1 MFVVVVILLCTSL
14 ALAGSAVGADG
25 TDRMV
30 APDKF
35 AHSQPGDS
43 WDGEQQESTDG
54 FAIAGLQS
62 EATDESADQWLE
74 SVSQESPQ
82 FSVTITELDES
93 VSVNEPLVVGVEVE
107 NTGEEADSQRISLE
121 AAGEEADNTTLELD
135 AEESGQ
141 VTLTWNPDED
151 AVGTHTIV
159 VQSGTGTDSQSVE
172 VEGLASQEPP
182 QFSVTITE
190 LDESVSVNEPLAVDV
205 EVENT
210 GEEADSQRISLE
222 AVGEEADNTALE
234 LDAGESRQVT
244 LTWNPDEDA
253 VGTHTIVVQ
262 SGTGTDSQSVE
273 VEEGESE
280 SLLGPVLPSL
290 PYLPMLI
297 FGLSLFVG
305 GVLVSPKIRPRITPL
320 VGFISNPDVQEE
332 KESDN
337 ETNIDDVYSE
347 LYGVP
352 GIRSESSTH
361 LDVRD
366 RNIDQSEVESNK
378 DSSEQKE
385 EILEDIENGNII
397 NRRYISSDHT
407 IDDRVEEVLSNHDVQ
422 IPDKFIERLDRAL
435 EIAADVDIYTPPPGP
450 RDDLAGRLETIRKS
464 QGHLDEAGENLLDTL
479 IAYGE
484 GGSSP
489 EQVTRQVEITVEEL
503 SDRQDKITRLEDELR
518 EEEQRSK
525 GFRRRLTMLDE
536 NLNGRWI
543 GDHSDVLVDSCNEPG
558 ELTSRAREEGVVGE
572 QVARVAAQRVQGR
585 VDRGNAS
592 FGQGSN
598 PYKFIKQI
606 ASATT
611 VDTARV
617 ENTLEDTADKLAN
630 SEQLEDSDLKSKS
643 DIEHKYQE
651 VMDAA
656 NRVSGTH
663 NVEAIEELA
672 EQVYLKAETLR
683 GGALLEPTL
692 IYERLALLEE
702 LLTELGRDTGQAD
715 IDNAHVEQKR
725 AELQSDIHKIDYI
738 KDGHDISYW
747 YLDLADEFEGLA
759 RDASDRGDEDA
770 AQAYLEAEYRLV
782 DRIHEMYKNENITDV
797 LSWK

>member
-1 MFVVVVILLCTSL
+1 MFVVAVILLCTSL

-25 TDRMV
+25 TNRMV

-35 AHSQPGDS
+35 AHSQSGDS
-43 WDGEQQESTDG
+43 WAGEHQEPTDG
-54 FAIAGLQS
+54 FAIAGIAS
-62 EATDESADQWLE
+62 EATDEPTNQLHGLALEEPVQINVSIIELNE
-74 SVSQESPQ
+74 SVSINESL
-82 FSVTITELDES
+82 T
-93 VSVNEPLVVGVEVE
+93 VVAEVE
-107 NTGEEADSQRISLE
+107 NAGNESDSQSIRLE
-121 AAGEEADNTTLELD
+121 VAGEEVDTTLLPLG
-135 AEESGQ
+135 AGNSTQ
-141 VTLTWNPDED
+141 VDFTWVPDED
-151 AVGTHTIV
+151 MVGTQTVV
-159 VQSGTGTDSQSVE
+159 VQSETDDDSKSVE
-172 VEGLASQEPP
+172 IGVEG
-182 QFSVTITE
+182 
-190 LDESVSVNEPLAVDV
+190 
-205 EVENT
+205 
-210 GEEADSQRISLE
+210 
-222 AVGEEADNTALE
+222 
-234 LDAGESRQVT
+234 
-244 LTWNPDEDA
+244 
-253 VGTHTIVVQ
+253 
-262 SGTGTDSQSVE
+262 
-273 VEEGESE
+273 GESE
-280 SLLGPVLPSL
+280 SLLGPVLPVL
-290 PYLPMLI
+290 QPLFILI
-297 FGLSLFVG
+297 LGLGVFFGG
-305 GVLVSPKIRPRITPL
+305 IIASPKIRPRIAPF
-320 VGFISNPDVQEE
+320 VGFMAAADAQT
-332 KESDN
+332 KTESDN
-337 ETNIDDVYSE
+337 EQPIADVYSE

-361 LDVRD
+361 VDVRD
-366 RNIDQSEVESNK
+366 RNIDKSEVESNK

-385 EILEDIENGNII
+385 EILEDIENGNIL
-397 NRRYISSDHT
+397 NRRYISSGQT
-407 IDDRVEEVLSNHDVQ
+407 IDNRVEEVLSNHDVQ
-422 IPDKFIERLDRAL
+422 TPEKFIERLDRAL
-435 EIAADVDIYTPPPGP
+435 EIATDVDIDTRPPGP

-489 EQVTRQVEITVEEL
+489 EQVTRQVETTVEEL
-503 SDRQDKITRLEDELR
+503 SDRQDDVTRLEDALQK
-518 EEEQRSK
+518 EEQKSK
-525 GFRRRLTMLDE
+525 RFRDRLTMLDE
-536 NLNGRWI
+536 NLNGGWI
-543 GDHSDVLVDSCNEPG
+543 SNYSDVLVDSCDKPG
-558 ELTSRAREEGVVGE
+558 KLTIRAREEGVVGE

-598 PYKFIKQI
+598 PYKFIKQV

-611 VDTARV
+611 GDTARV

-630 SEQLEDSDLKSKS
+630 SEQLDDSDLKTEK

-651 VMDAA
+651 VMEAA
-656 NRVSGTH
+656 NRVSGRH

-672 EQVYLKAETLR
+672 EQIYLEAETLR